1 MYTKN
6 QILRSNF
13 RRLKRQQPKLG
24 KHKARSPLRSNTKI
38 KQELRSPAKET
49 TYNDNNETRMANKE
63 ADHTHYYV
71 ESDHLAEDSAEDS
84 EDIDDYDID
93 SSEYMPSSHSNDSQD
108 EASILS
114 GDDISNGNT
123 NEIYDFDNNNDDEVD
138 FDESNDADIAFNN
151 GDCDWGESEPGRVL
165 VISQQTFLDAVSR
178 MGLKDYMLIIFTT
191 KDEKRYGRD
200 KVMADAEKRCTTAL
214 NRFWLFFLH
223 SSQKFAQQ
231 VYILY
236 ISPR

>member
-6 QILRSNF
+6 QILKSKF

-38 KQELRSPAKET
+38 KQELMSPAEET
-49 TYNDNNETRMANKE
+49 ISRVSNETRMANKE
-63 ADHTHYYV
+63 ADHAHYYV
-71 ESDHLAEDSAEDS
+71 GSDHFTEDSAEDSAEDS

-93 SSEYMPSSHSNDSQD
+93 SSEYIPSSHSNDSQD

-114 GDDISNGNT
+114 GDEISIGHT
-123 NEIYDFDNNNDDEVD
+123 NEINDFDN
-138 FDESNDADIAFNN
+138 NDADIAFNN